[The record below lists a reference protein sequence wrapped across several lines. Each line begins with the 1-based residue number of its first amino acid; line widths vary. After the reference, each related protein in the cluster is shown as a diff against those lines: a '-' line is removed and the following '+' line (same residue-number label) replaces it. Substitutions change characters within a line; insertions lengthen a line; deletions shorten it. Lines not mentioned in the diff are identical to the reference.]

1 MSLSEH
7 ETTAPHNPNLVFGK
21 RDLLCSIV
29 RRHAFFY
36 RQDFP
41 ARSSY
46 YALRV
51 CNFMVICVYQAT
63 SCRVSI
69 LSRVR
74 TPWKYH
80 QWKQQLALKIVS
92 SFKKCKIRAPRESTI
107 EDIRIS
113 STDWR
118 IRTTPYVLQNS
129 SMWKYAEEVSFEGYQ
144 YRIPSRDSAVK
155 ELGHMSLQRTWKAGR
170 HKGINVTLEAF
181 LSYIFIYPFHTHDVT
196 AAILVSQTNETAAML
211 MLKTN
216 PLGVELFSKVNAFF
230 CCN

>member
-41 ARSSY
+41 ARRSY

-51 CNFMVICVYQAT
+51 CNFMVICIYQAT

-92 SFKKCKIRAPRESTI
+92 SFKKCKIRALRESTI

-113 STDWR
+113 STDWL
-118 IRTTPYVLQNS
+118 IRTTLYVLQVVPCES
-129 SMWKYAEEVSFEGYQ
+129 IAEEVSFEGYQ
-144 YRIPSRDSAVK
+144 YRIPSRDSGVK
-155 ELGHMSLQRTWKAGR
+155 ELGHMSLQRIWKAGR

-211 MLKTN
+211 TLKTN
-216 PLGVELFSKVNAFF
+216 PLGVQLFSNVNASF